1 MSLRFACPNCHQ
13 KLSVSLDKAGRKT
26 TCPKCK
32 HPMVVPQAPPHGSA
46 SAIHAPAKAQ
56 ELVGPPP
63 ASVTGPADAP
73 SAIGPAELP
82 AAISSEPAPIPSFDQ
97 FEVYDDDTEII
108 YDTDQPANLPGG
120 APNLGD
126 RISLPRWT
134 IYVQGGLLALLSF
147 FCFLIGLIAGGLG
160 SGSGGGGSTGPKMAD
175 LYGHVTYELAQRQTG
190 DDGALIIALPQKS
203 VPDEKAPTVDLFP
216 PNAVAPPTHRG
227 IEIIRIL
234 GGGVQ
239 RADATGNFKL
249 SLPKGDYFVLVVSNI
264 QDRPPSQTI
273 PTGHVAEMGRFLEQP
288 KDLIGKRKYRWE
300 KVTLKTNQRFDVSFD

>member
-1 MSLRFACPNCHQ
+1 
-13 KLSVSLDKAGRKT
+13 
-26 TCPKCK
+26 
-32 HPMVVPQAPPHGSA
+32 VPAAPPHGSA
-46 SAIHAPAKAQ
+46 SAIHAPAKSQ
-56 ELVGPPP
+56 PQPVGPPP
-63 ASVTGPADAP
+63 PAPVAVPAGAP
-73 SAIGPAELP
+73 STIEPAESR
-82 AAISSEPAPIPSFDQ
+82 AAIPSEPAPIPSFDQ

-134 IYVQGGLLALLSF
+134 IYAQGGLLALLSF
-147 FCFLIGLIAGGLG
+147 FCFLIGLLAGGLG
-160 SGSGGGGSTGPKMAD
+160 SSSGGSGSTGPKTAD
-175 LYGHVTYELAQRQTG
+175 LYGHITYELAQRQTG
-190 DDGALIIALPQKS
+190 DDGALIVALPQKS

-216 PNAVAPPTHRG
+216 PNAVAPPMHRG
-227 IEIIRIL
+227 IEIIRVL

-264 QDRPPSQTI
+264 QDRPASQTI
-273 PTGHVAEMGRFLEQP
+273 PTAHVAEMGRFLEQP